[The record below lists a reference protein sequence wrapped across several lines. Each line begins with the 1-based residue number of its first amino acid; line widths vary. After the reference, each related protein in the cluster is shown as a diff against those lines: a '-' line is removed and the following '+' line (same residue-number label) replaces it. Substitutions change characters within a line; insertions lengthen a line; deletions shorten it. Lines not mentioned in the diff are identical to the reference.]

1 MELVIQAGFKQ
12 DDGKDDIPTREIIVP
27 LTFDVVGEQI
37 AIKRGTVTVVAAS
50 GEGGGLAINGVVRK
64 KIQSIL
70 PDRSVTNQVDL
81 KGTNKTVKTN
91 VSRISLTDGWVSIS
105 VN

>member
-1 MELVIQAGFKQ
+1 M
-12 DDGKDDIPTREIIVP
+12 
-27 LTFDVVGEQI
+27 
-37 AIKRGTVTVVAAS
+37 TVVAAS